1 MKGKFADISRP
12 LNESFRHTGH
22 GSVLGQS
29 WGNPTF
35 LEPAYLGDVEL
46 RGSAVASKEIRKK
59 KCTSEQYVRERKSNA
74 TKQFAYNKLKNEKH
88 MSLNQS
94 QQQQHKLSK
103 SASSAAASA
112 PKRPP
117 QPKFD
122 GNGKEGMLIDLSPSA
137 EFPATAGAN
146 QRINMNMSIL
156 DAPIDVPTEGESSIS
171 EASEL
176 NGENTKME
184 PPPYQSPPTYMNTYG
199 LSQAFNPLSAS
210 TSDPFDTSHIASHKS
225 YSPLTISNVIASK
238 PTNGV
243 SLIRQRPMA
252 AAPKS
257 QLDELVQNTIASL
270 SPKGGSHTS
279 LNSIDLSAKANASG
293 NLSQW
298 RASTVNHLDASAD
311 RNRSK
316 SPSLANSS
324 CDALSDSMN
333 VNLSSSTLP
342 DADTDPSMMGGDLM
356 SSFGRTEPT
365 KIDRTFLA
373 ELEKEMY
380 KNETS
385 MSNLNVNMS
394 VAHNNQYQNG
404 KEYSVTAI
412 SSEVYA
418 NRLHNETMSPSR
430 LTHSQVK
437 AINEEVAFAKSNYE
451 STSSMGRNYYSP
463 TSAKKQYNTGGNSI
477 DMSTPAGSSS
487 SNQAW
492 PSTATAAANT
502 ERPMSM
508 AEINEAVRTQAIYS
522 NFAMSNV
529 YSNAASLA
537 AEQKHNFV
545 AVSNRPA
552 SAIAPTNN
560 LSRVNYSVTSD
571 IYGSIA
577 GGNVYDV
584 VAAPQSSN
592 SLAYYGFVMPTTA
605 EVHSKPIDYYETT
618 PNNDSQTVI
627 YDEVAGEDLLRPHRP
642 APIAPP
648 VLSAQQIQRRLERAQ
663 KGQQVYGNIG
673 GHYQQTNGFGVDSV
687 DAIGNQQHKVMAL
700 INDVAG
706 DGGDTNEQEARQ
718 ALIAANWD
726 HAMAVRNFKIE
737 RLLRYVCLFVWTL
750 SISDL
755 CANPHYHFPLSHEFC
770 NQNCYYAFIID

>member
-1 MKGKFADISRP
+1 MQGHSVWLTIFSFYFAHRNVAEPLKGKFADISRP

-35 LEPAYLGDVEL
+35 LDPAYLGDVEL
-46 RGSAVASKEIRKK
+46 RGSAVATKELRKK
-59 KCTSEQYVRERKSNA
+59 KCSSEQYVRERKSNA
-74 TKQFAYNKLKNEKH
+74 NKQFAYNKLKNEKH
-88 MSLNQS
+88 MSLNQ
-94 QQQQHKLSK
+94 QQQQKMSK
-103 SASSAAASA
+103 STPSTA

-122 GNGKEGMLIDLSPSA
+122 GSGKEGMLIDLSPPS
-137 EFPATAGAN
+137 ELPASSGAN

-156 DAPIDVPTEGESSIS
+156 DAPIDVPTEGESPTSD
-171 EASEL
+171 ASDL
-176 NGENTKME
+176 TIDSSKME

-199 LSQAFNPLSAS
+199 LGQAFNSMSSSAN
-210 TSDPFDTSHIASHKS
+210 DPFDTSHIVPQKS
-225 YSPLTISNVIASK
+225 YSPLPSSNVIAAK
-238 PTNGV
+238 PMNGV
-243 SLIRQRPMA
+243 PLIRQRPIA
-252 AAPKS
+252 AAPKT
-257 QLDELVQNTIASL
+257 QLDELVQHTMASL
-270 SPKGGSHTS
+270 SPKGSHTS

-293 NLSQW
+293 NFSQW
-298 RASTVNHLDASAD
+298 RPSNVSHLDASVD
-311 RNRSK
+311 SNRSN
-316 SPSLANSS
+316 SPSVSANSS
-324 CDALSDSMN
+324 GNTLNDSMN
-333 VNLSSSTLP
+333 VNLSSSTIH
-342 DADTDPSMMGGDLM
+342 DADTSLSSTTPGDLM
-356 SSFGRTEPT
+356 NSFGRNSEPT
-365 KIDRTFLA
+365 KIDKAFLA

-380 KNETS
+380 KNETA

-394 VAHNNQYQNG
+394 VTHNNQYQNG

-418 NRLHNETMSPSR
+418 NRVHNETMSPSR

-437 AINEEVAFAKSNYE
+437 AINEEVAYAKSNYE
-451 STSSMGRNYYSP
+451 STSSLGRTYYSP
-463 TSAKKQYNTGGNSI
+463 TATKKQFNT
-477 DMSTPAGSSS
+477 DMNNVEMLATSAGSG

-492 PSTATAAANT
+492 PSATPANAT
-502 ERPMSM
+502 TTSDRPMSM

-529 YSNAASLA
+529 YSNAA

-552 SAIAPTNN
+552 SAASNAP
-560 LSRVNYSVTSD
+560 RANYSVTSD

-584 VAAPQSSN
+584 VATPQSSN
-592 SLAYYGFVMPTTA
+592 SSAYYGFVMPTMA

-618 PNNDSQTVI
+618 SNNDSQTVI

-648 VLSAQQIQRRLERAQ
+648 VLSAQQIQRRIERAQ
-663 KGQQVYGNIG
+663 KGQQLYGNVG
-673 GHYQQTNGFGVDSV
+673 APSHYQQTNGFGIDSV
-687 DAIGNQQHKVMAL
+687 DAIGSQQQKVMAL
-700 INDVAG
+700 IDDVAG
-706 DGGDTNEQEARQ
+706 DGGATNDHEARQ

-726 HAMAVRNFKIE
+726 HATAVRNFKIE
-737 RLLRYVCLFVWTL
+737 RLLR
-750 SISDL
+750 
-755 CANPHYHFPLSHEFC
+755 
-770 NQNCYYAFIID
+770 

>member
-1 MKGKFADISRP
+1 M
-12 LNESFRHTGH
+12 
-22 GSVLGQS
+22 
-29 WGNPTF
+29 
-35 LEPAYLGDVEL
+35 GDVEL

-74 TKQFAYNKLKNEKH
+74 TKQFSYNKLKNEKH
-88 MSLNQS
+88 MSLNQ
-94 QQQQHKLSK
+94 QQKLSK
-103 SASSAAASA
+103 SASSVAAASA

-122 GNGKEGMLIDLSPSA
+122 VTGKEGMLIDLSPPNELPSTT
-137 EFPATAGAN
+137 ATN
-146 QRINMNMSIL
+146 QRIKMNMSIL
-156 DAPIDVPTEGESSIS
+156 DAPIDVPTEGESSIP
-171 EASEL
+171 EAVEL
-176 NGENTKME
+176 NGENNKME

-199 LSQAFNPLSAS
+199 LSQTFNAMSAS

-238 PTNGV
+238 PMNGV

-252 AAPKS
+252 APPKS
-257 QLDELVQNTIASL
+257 QLDELVQNTMASL

-279 LNSIDLSAKANASG
+279 LNSIDLSAKANASS

-298 RASTVNHLDASAD
+298 RPSTINHLDASVD
-311 RNRSK
+311 SNRSK

-342 DADTDPSMMGGDLM
+342 DADTDLSVMGGDLM

-463 TSAKKQYNTGGNSI
+463 TSAKKQYNIGANSI
-477 DMSTPAGSSS
+477 DMSTPAAGTSS

-492 PSTATAAANT
+492 PSTATSAANT

-560 LSRVNYSVTSD
+560 SSRVNYSVTSD
-571 IYGSIA
+571 IYGSI
-577 GGNVYDV
+577 GSGNVYDV

-592 SLAYYGFVMPTTA
+592 SSAYYGFVMPTTA

-618 PNNDSQTVI
+618 SINDSQTVI

-663 KGQQVYGNIG
+663 KGQQLYGNIG
-673 GHYQQTNGFGVDSV
+673 GHYQQLQQQTNGFGVDNI
-687 DAIGNQQHKVMAL
+687 DAIGNQQQKVMAL

-726 HAMAVRNFKIE
+726 HAMAVRNLKIE
-737 RLLRYVCLFVWTL
+737 RLLR
-750 SISDL
+750 
-755 CANPHYHFPLSHEFC
+755 
-770 NQNCYYAFIID
+770 